1 MSSKIAVRTVEIL
14 TPENAPFNLK
24 SVCEAIHSAVAPLTG
39 SPVMVTVDPE
49 PRIVKGGLPDAEGHV
64 GPQQGQGEPVAW
76 STSKPTA
83 VGAFWVRGNGL
94 DQDALVQVIDDG
106 GELRCNL
113 HRPTTETDFGY
124 GYAIADLNGDFEWLG
139 PLYTRADPDETEWSA
154 MQQRLGD
161 QNETLRAQ
169 LVEAREDR
177 NKIGDLYDEAER
189 KLAEAHALLVKAN
202 YVIDHAR
209 TIDKQA
215 FARGTQNVD
224 HGLFRGLGNLLA
236 QYDEALSASAEPSAP
251 KLSEPVIPGHRL
263 EALEALIADGDP
275 HSDANVSNL
284 NVAEL
289 ISAVRTLQVRSIFVE
304 PSAPVE
310 IDERSELEAYCA
322 KVGLPLDRLPSGEYL
337 IPSTRFVSQGW
348 HAHARGALERNPCDL
363 ADVFD
368 LESAAWMLRKH
379 CHEELA
385 GAVERASAALKQ
397 RPSRGGAR

>member
-39 SPVMVTVDPE
+39 SPVMVTVYPE

-64 GPQQGQGEPVAW
+64 GSQQGQGEPVAL
-76 STSKPTA
+76 SAEVERLIAQCLEK
-83 VGAFWVRGNGL
+83 
-94 DQDALVQVIDDG
+94 DARIAEMDRSGSREID
-106 GELRCNL
+106 
-113 HRPTTETDFGY
+113 
-124 GYAIADLNGDFEWLG
+124 
-139 PLYTRADPDETEWSA
+139 
-154 MQQRLGD
+154 
-161 QNETLRAQ
+161 TLRTQ
-169 LVEAREDR
+169 
-177 NKIGDLYDEAER
+177 
-189 KLAEAHALLVKAN
+189 LAEAQALLRECQEDGDLFN
-202 YVIDHAR
+202 HLSIRID
-209 TIDKQA
+209 T
-215 FARGTQNVD
+215 
-224 HGLFRGLGNLLA
+224 
-236 QYDEALSASAEPSAP
+236 ALSASAEPSAP

-275 HSDANVSNL
+275 NSDANVSNL

-310 IDERSELEAYCA
+310 RIKLYLNVSNVHVIVNPDGSYTINPVEIDERAEFEKHYASKNDGFVPDFY
-322 KVGLPLDRLPSGEYL
+322 DGEYD
-337 IPSTRFVSQGW
+337 W
-348 HAHARGALERNPCDL
+348 HDAQPCWETWQARAALERNPCDL

-385 GAVERASAALKQ
+385 SAVERASAALKQ
-397 RPSRGGAR
+397 LPSQGGAR